1 MASARRRGCHS
12 SLRKVITMCVAPPIP
27 PSLAAPRPRASAR
40 RRTARVPGR
49 TSCATIKRTAAIS
62 RMARS
67 SARPCVPPPR
77 APRRATP
84 PRRALDAVCALGG
97 SETAAGDD
105 RMLPPRATAGLDG
118 ADSRRRLVLPASGGA
133 HDGVAA
139 PARPLRRRRARRRE
153 EPGQPAGRVVL
164 VRQPNGDL
172 LARPAESPEELPPPP
187 TGARRLVRR
196 FHRLSLPRSR
206 VLLAARGPEEPR
218 PRAPPR
224 PIGRCQWSGP
234 ISPGTSSWWRF
245 SKAEYDYDAREA
257 S

>member
-1 MASARRRGCHS
+1 MSDIVSRPLPSPPPAQPLAPARPRGVGRRASQVRYNQKNGGHLKNGTELSASPRLAAARAPPRDPAAPRARRRPRRRGVRDCS
-12 SLRKVITMCVAPPIP
+12 RGRSQF
-27 PSLAAPRPRASAR
+27 AAARDGRPRHA
-40 RRTARVPGR
+40 
-49 TSCATIKRTAAIS
+49 
-62 RMARS
+62 
-67 SARPCVPPPR
+67 
-77 APRRATP
+77 
-84 PRRALDAVCALGG
+84 DA
-97 SETAAGDD
+97 
-105 RMLPPRATAGLDG
+105 
-118 ADSRRRLVLPASGGA
+118 RRRLVLPASGGA

-218 PRAPPR
+218 PRASTADWSLPVER
-224 PIGRCQWSGP
+224 P
-234 ISPGTSSWWRF
+234 
-245 SKAEYDYDAREA
+245 DLARNVELVA
-257 S
+257 I

>member
-49 TSCATIKRTAAIS
+49 TSCATIKRMGAIS
-62 RMARS
+62 RTARS
-67 SARPCVPPPR
+67 SARRRVQPPR

-84 PRRALDAVCALGG
+84 PRRALDAVRAVGG

-105 RMLPPRATAGLDG
+105 RNSPARDGRPRR
-118 ADSRRRLVLPASGGA
+118 ADARRRLVLPASGGA

-218 PRAPPR
+218 PRASSASW
-224 PIGRCQWSGP
+224 RCS
-234 ISPGTSSWWRF
+234 R
-245 SKAEYDYDAREA
+245 A
-257 S
+257 